1 MQSSTTEVQEYRK
14 RYGSQGITPEDV
26 TLLKFLEERYARDGM
41 ARGLEQGMEQ
51 GMEQG
56 VEQGVKQGILRGR
69 IATVEDML
77 ARGASWETVTQFTG
91 VNETRL
97 IRLRKELATLQN
109 GHSTH
114 GP

>member
-77 ARGASWETVTQFTG
+77 ARGASWETVTQLTG
-91 VNETRL
+91 VDETRL
-97 IRLRKELATLQN
+97 IRLREELAALQN

>member
-51 GMEQG
+51 G

-77 ARGASWETVTQFTG
+77 ARGASWETVTQLTG
-91 VNETRL
+91 VDETRL
-97 IRLRKELATLQN
+97 IRLREELAALQN